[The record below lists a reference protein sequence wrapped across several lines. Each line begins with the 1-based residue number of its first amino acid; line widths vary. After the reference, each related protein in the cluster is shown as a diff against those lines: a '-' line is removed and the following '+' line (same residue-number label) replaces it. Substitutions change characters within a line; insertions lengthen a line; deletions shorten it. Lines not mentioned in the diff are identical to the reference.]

1 YSIEK
6 TGVFYGYDQSNFG
19 ENNLPLSVFGIQ
31 QNLEFPTVYN
41 RQKHINSI
49 DYQLSVTQ
57 SEMMARAISKEVA
70 QQYNLVVYHQNK
82 MVLYQYLDS
91 LFQDFSKAAN
101 RKYELGET
109 NYLEMLTAQSKK
121 NYWLMQLN
129 QLEQELKSTMAG
141 LKAVI
146 QTDSSFVIQDQELTA
161 QVLENQETAVNPGV
175 RYMQQQVNLVEA
187 RFKLEKSK
195 LLPGLQLEY
204 FLSTNDGPN
213 AKKYNAYQVG
223 IQVPLFFK
231 PQQNKIVATRIHRE
245 MAENHASNYSIR
257 LQSKEN
263 QLEAL
268 LQKYSQAIN
277 YYQSTGKNLAEEI
290 NRTAQKSY
298 HNGEIDFFQYI
309 QSLENATSIVIEYL
323 DNLVQ
328 YNATLFEIKYLTL

>member
-1 YSIEK
+1 
-6 TGVFYGYDQSNFG
+6 
-19 ENNLPLSVFGIQ
+19 
-31 QNLEFPTVYN
+31 
-41 RQKHINSI
+41 
-49 DYQLSVTQ
+49 
-57 SEMMARAISKEVA
+57 
-70 QQYNLVVYHQNK
+70 
-82 MVLYQYLDS
+82 
-91 LFQDFSKAAN
+91 
-101 RKYELGET
+101 
-109 NYLEMLTAQSKK
+109 MLMAQSKK

-146 QTDSSFVIQDQELTA
+146 QTDSSFAIKD
-161 QVLENQETAVNPGV
+161 QVLEVQLLENEETAENPGV
-175 RYMQQQVNLVEA
+175 RYMQQQVSLVEA

-231 PQQNKIVATRIHRE
+231 PQQNKIVAARIQRE
-245 MAENHASNYSIR
+245 IAGNQASNYSIR

-263 QLEAL
+263 QLKAL

-298 HNGEIDFFQYI
+298 YNGEIDFFQYI